1 MRALYSVLALFLTVS
16 IYSQGGSISSIE
28 VIPPYPTTAD
38 SVYLVGHF
46 QFTSGGCEKQFFLAS
61 VVGSNVIASAQH
73 CTGMLAMICDI
84 SDTVNL
90 GLLSA
95 GSYAIDLALSSGAA
109 PVPCTPGIVPDDN
122 LSSTFVVTAPTDV
135 VENAFEFGIVPN
147 PVVDVLS
154 FSGYGLN
161 DHLGEQFVIYS
172 CSGQIVK
179 SEPLDARLTTDV
191 SQLPS
196 GIYFVK
202 IGSSAIRKF
211 LKLD

>member
-1 MRALYSVLALFLTVS
+1 
-16 IYSQGGSISSIE
+16 
-28 VIPPYPTTAD
+28 
-38 SVYLVGHF
+38 
-46 QFTSGGCEKQFFLAS
+46 
-61 VVGSNVIASAQH
+61 
-73 CTGMLAMICDI
+73 
-84 SDTVNL
+84 
-90 GLLSA
+90 
-95 GSYAIDLALSSGAA
+95 
-109 PVPCTPGIVPDDN
+109 
-122 LSSTFVVTAPTDV
+122 
-135 VENAFEFGIVPN
+135 
-147 PVVDVLS
+147 VVDVLS

-196 GIYFVK
+196 GMYFVK